1 MKLGEAHQV
10 TGLVYEIED
19 TFEGYDKPVI
29 VDVTYSGGEDNE
41 FVFASAQI
49 DPEFNPNLSEE
60 LIEEFNDILECERE
74 QDYVSELEKFYAG
87 TDIKFITEQ

>member
-1 MKLGEAHQV
+1 MKLREAHQV

-19 TFEGYDKPVI
+19 TFEGHDNPVI
-29 VDVTYSGGEDNE
+29 VDVTYSGGENNK
-41 FVFASAQI
+41 FVFAYAQI
-49 DPEFNPNLSEE
+49 DPEFNPTLSEAM
-60 LIEEFNDILECERE
+60 IEEFNSIIECERE